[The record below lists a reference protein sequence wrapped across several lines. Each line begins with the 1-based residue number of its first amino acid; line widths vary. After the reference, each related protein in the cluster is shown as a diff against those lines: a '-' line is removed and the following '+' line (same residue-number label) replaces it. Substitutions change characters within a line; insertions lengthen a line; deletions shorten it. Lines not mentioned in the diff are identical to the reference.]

1 MNFLNNIIEQK
12 LLEISIQSVREPF
25 DKLKNI
31 NRDLPILK
39 FNEYFKTNNTGI
51 ISELKQKLL
60 SNEKKSDRELILKLI
75 KNLQKIGVSAF
86 SVLTDKKYFNG
97 SLSFLKF
104 INKLF
109 NSYYS
114 KRFYYIWISNLS
126 SLLKWSRWY
135 CFNCRNSWFL
145 SIERLLSIN

>member
-60 SNEKKSDRELILKLI
+60 SNEM
-75 KNLQKIGVSAF
+75 LQ
-86 SVLTDKKYFNG
+86 
-97 SLSFLKF
+97 
-104 INKLF
+104 
-109 NSYYS
+109 
-114 KRFYYIWISNLS
+114 RF
-126 SLLKWSRWY
+126 
-135 CFNCRNSWFL
+135 
-145 SIERLLSIN
+145 RLLTLEILMELGI